1 MTDNWDTESINRAI
15 FSRSRQLEN
24 RNNEI
29 LKHKLKRSPF
39 YKNEY
44 DENLGALQVNIQ
56 FENSISLESRAS
68 FLAKL
73 REMEHE
79 EPFEESTMFDYESV
93 KRGWRQE
100 IRLKLKSYKE

>member
-1 MTDNWDTESINRAI
+1 MTDNWDTESMNRAI

-29 LKHKLKRSPF
+29 LKYKLKKSPF
-39 YKNEY
+39 YKKEH

-56 FENSISLESRAS
+56 FENSISLNSRAS

-73 REMEHE
+73 KELEHE

-93 KRGWRQE
+93 KRGWKQE
-100 IRLKLKSYKE
+100 IRLKLESYEK